1 MFHLNTKNISECSRC
16 GTCCLKGGPA
26 LHHEDKKIL
35 LAGYA
40 GHQHLVT
47 IRKGEM
53 AFNPL
58 RNILE
63 PVKKELIKVKGK
75 GDDWACYFYD
85 EKEASCNIYEN
96 RFLECCLL
104 KCWDTSEIISLIG
117 KNTIT
122 RADIINPGDP
132 IMKVI
137 EEHEQECPFNEI
149 NALVSG
155 LYSGKEKSKILSQ
168 LSEFVRKDFA
178 IRSYAVAELGL
189 MEEFEMFIFGRP
201 LYKGLNDRGLNVRI
215 IDNDIQVECRSS

>member
-1 MFHLNTKNISECSRC
+1 MFHLNTKNISECMRC

-85 EKEASCNIYEN
+85 EKEASCKIYEN
-96 RFLECCLL
+96 RFLECCRL
-104 KCWDTSEIISLIG
+104 KCWDTSEIMSLIG
-117 KNTIT
+117 KNTII

-149 NALVSG
+149 NTLVSG
-155 LYSGKEKSKILSQ
+155 LYSGKEKSSIFSQ
-168 LSEFVRKDFA
+168 LSAFVRKDFA

-189 MEEFEMFIFGRP
+189 MKEFELFIFGRP
-201 LYKGLNDRGLNVRI
+201 LYKGLNDRGLKVRI
-215 IDNDIQVECRSS
+215 TDNDIQVESRPS

>member
-1 MFHLNTKNISECSRC
+1 MFHLNTKHISECMRC

-63 PVKKELIKVKGK
+63 PIKKELIKVKGK

-85 EKEASCNIYEN
+85 EKEASCKIYEN

-137 EEHEQECPFNEI
+137 EEHEQECPFHEI
-149 NALVSG
+149 NSLVSG

-178 IRSYAVAELGL
+178 IRSYALAELGL
-189 MEEFEMFIFGRP
+189 MEEFELFIFGRP
-201 LYKGLNDRGLNVRI
+201 LYKGLNDRGLKVRI
-215 IDNDIQVECRSS
+215 TDNDIHVECRPS

>member
-96 RFLECCLL
+96 RFLE
-104 KCWDTSEIISLIG
+104 
-117 KNTIT
+117 
-122 RADIINPGDP
+122 
-132 IMKVI
+132 
-137 EEHEQECPFNEI
+137 
-149 NALVSG
+149 
-155 LYSGKEKSKILSQ
+155 
-168 LSEFVRKDFA
+168 
-178 IRSYAVAELGL
+178 
-189 MEEFEMFIFGRP
+189 
-201 LYKGLNDRGLNVRI
+201 
-215 IDNDIQVECRSS
+215 

>member
-1 MFHLNTKNISECSRC
+1 MFHLNTKHISECMRC

-63 PVKKELIKVKGK
+63 PIKKELIKVKGK
-75 GDDWACYFYD
+75 GDDWACFFYD

-137 EEHEQECPFNEI
+137 EEHEQECPFHEI
-149 NALVSG
+149 NSLVSG

-178 IRSYAVAELGL
+178 IRSYALAELGL
-189 MEEFEMFIFGRP
+189 MEEFELFIFGRP
-201 LYKGLNDRGLNVRI
+201 LYKGLNDRGLKVRI
-215 IDNDIQVECRSS
+215 TDNDIHVECRPS

>member
-1 MFHLNTKNISECSRC
+1 MRC

-85 EKEASCNIYEN
+85 EKQSSCNIYEN

-117 KNTIT
+117 KNNIT

-132 IMKVI
+132 IMKLI

-155 LYSGKEKSKILSQ
+155 LYSGKEKSKNLSQ

-201 LYKGLNDRGLNVRI
+201 LYKGFNDRGLKVHI
-215 IDNDIQVECRSS
+215 IDNHIQVECRLS